1 MARPV
6 TLFTIQW
13 GDLPLEEICALAQK
27 WAMRDWNSP
36 LPTWT

>member
-13 GDLPLEEICALAQK
+13 GDLSLEEICALAQK
-27 WAMRDWNSP
+27 MGYEGLEDRKSVV
-36 LPTWT
+36 